1 MQKFDVFVLGG
12 GPGGYVAAIRAS
24 QLGLKVGLVEKE
36 NLGGVCLN
44 WGCIPTKALIK
55 SAEVFSLVNNAN
67 LFGVSVK
74 DVDIDI
80 LAVVKRSR
88 KIAEKLSGGVK
99 YLLQKNKVTT
109 FKGIGS
115 LFDSNTVK
123 IESNGSTEKVFA
135 ENIIVATGAR
145 SKIVKGLEPDSDKIW
160 TYKDALVPAEIPQ
173 KMLIVG
179 AGVIGIEFAYFY
191 RSLGTDVT
199 VVDLEN
205 SILSSLDS
213 EIRSIA
219 KKDFERQGIKF
230 ILNSKVTNIKKT
242 EKSVEV
248 SVFSENSTKL
258 IKVNKVLSAIGVVA
272 NIENLNLVECGV
284 TVENGII
291 VVNEFCRS
299 SVDNIFC
306 IGDVVRGPW
315 LAHKASHEGIVV
327 AEKIAGKNPKA
338 LNDKLIP
345 ACIYSN
351 PQISSIGLTECEA
364 KKKYEEIS
372 VGKFPYSANGKALT
386 EGKET
391 GLIKTIF
398 HKKTGEM
405 LGAHM
410 IGAEVTELIQGFSIG
425 MNLETTEEEL
435 INTIYPH
442 PTLSEM
448 LGESVLNAFGKEL
461 HV

>member
-12 GPGGYVAAIRAS
+12 GPGGYVSAIRAS

-74 DVDIDI
+74 NVDIDI

-99 YLLQKNKVTT
+99 YLLQKNKVST
-109 FKGIGS
+109 FKGFGS

-219 KKDFERQGIKF
+219 KKEFERQGIKF

-248 SVFSENSTKL
+248 SVFSENSSKI

-284 TVENGII
+284 TVESGII

>member
-74 DVDIDI
+74 GVDIDI

-99 YLLQKNKVTT
+99 YLLQKNKVST
-109 FKGIGS
+109 FKGFGS

-145 SKIVKGLEPDSDKIW
+145 SKIIKGLEPDSKTIW
-160 TYKDALVPAEIPQ
+160 NYKDALVPTELPQ

-199 VVDLEN
+199 VIDLED

-219 KKDFERQGIKF
+219 KKEFERQGIKF

-248 SVFSENSTKL
+248 SVFSENSTKI

-398 HKKTGEM
+398 HKKTGEL

>member
-12 GPGGYVAAIRAS
+12 GPGGYVSAIRAS

-74 DVDIDI
+74 NVDIDI

-99 YLLQKNKVTT
+99 YLLQKNKVST
-109 FKGIGS
+109 FKGFGS
-115 LFDSNTVK
+115 LFDTNTVK

-219 KKDFERQGIKF
+219 KKEFERQGIKF

-248 SVFSENSTKL
+248 SVFSENSSKI

-291 VVNEFCRS
+291 VVDEFCRS
-299 SVDNIFC
+299 SVENIFC

-327 AEKIAGKNPKA
+327 AEKIAGKNPKT

-398 HKKTGEM
+398 HKETGEL

>member
-74 DVDIDI
+74 GVDIDI

-99 YLLQKNKVTT
+99 YLLQKNKVST
-109 FKGIGS
+109 FKGFGS

-145 SKIVKGLEPDSDKIW
+145 SKIIKGLEPDSKTIW
-160 TYKDALVPAEIPQ
+160 NYKDALVPTEIPQ

-199 VVDLEN
+199 VIDLED

-219 KKDFERQGIKF
+219 KKEFERQGIKF

-248 SVFSENSTKL
+248 SVFSENSTKI

-398 HKKTGEM
+398 HKKTGEL

>member
-99 YLLQKNKVTT
+99 YLLQKNKVST

-115 LFDSNTVK
+115 LFNSNIVK

-219 KKDFERQGIKF
+219 KKEFERQGIKF

-248 SVFSENSTKL
+248 SVFSENSTK
-258 IKVNKVLSAIGVVA
+258 IIRVNKVLSAIGVVA
-272 NIENLNLVECGV
+272 NIENLNLEECGV

-398 HKKTGEM
+398 HKKTGEL

>member
-99 YLLQKNKVTT
+99 YLLQKNKVST
-109 FKGIGS
+109 FKGFGS
-115 LFDSNTVK
+115 LFDTNTVK

-219 KKDFERQGIKF
+219 KKEFERQGIKF

-248 SVFSENSTKL
+248 SVFSENSSKI

-398 HKKTGEM
+398 HKKTGEL

>member
-12 GPGGYVAAIRAS
+12 GPGGYVSAIRAS

-74 DVDIDI
+74 NVDIDI

-99 YLLQKNKVTT
+99 YLLQKNKVST
-109 FKGIGS
+109 FKGFGS

-145 SKIVKGLEPDSDKIW
+145 SKIIKGLEPDSDKIW

-219 KKDFERQGIKF
+219 KKEFERQGIKF

-248 SVFSENSTKL
+248 SVFSENSSKI

-299 SVDNIFC
+299 SVNNIFC

>member
-99 YLLQKNKVTT
+99 YLLQKNKVST

-145 SKIVKGLEPDSDKIW
+145 SKIVKGLEPDRDKIW

-219 KKDFERQGIKF
+219 KKEFERQGIKF

-398 HKKTGEM
+398 HKKTGEL

>member
-99 YLLQKNKVTT
+99 YLLQKNKVST

-123 IESNGSTEKVFA
+123 IESNGSTEKVFS

-248 SVFSENSTKL
+248 SVFSENSSKI

-398 HKKTGEM
+398 HKKTGEL

-448 LGESVLNAFGKEL
+448 LGESVLNAFGKEI

>member
-99 YLLQKNKVTT
+99 YLLQKNKVST

-219 KKDFERQGIKF
+219 KKEFERQGIKF

-272 NIENLNLVECGV
+272 NIENLNLKECGV
-284 TVENGII
+284 NVENDMI
-291 VVNEFCRS
+291 VVDEFCKS

-315 LAHKASHEGIVV
+315 LAHKASHVE
-327 AEKIAGKNPKA
+327 IAIENITYNNP
-338 LNDKLIP
+338 D
-345 ACIYSN
+345 YDE
-351 PQISSIGLTECEA
+351 SIWCRDGW
-364 KKKYEEIS
+364 
-372 VGKFPYSANGKALT
+372 
-386 EGKET
+386 
-391 GLIKTIF
+391 
-398 HKKTGEM
+398 
-405 LGAHM
+405 
-410 IGAEVTELIQGFSIG
+410 
-425 MNLETTEEEL
+425 
-435 INTIYPH
+435 
-442 PTLSEM
+442 
-448 LGESVLNAFGKEL
+448 
-461 HV
+461 

>member
-99 YLLQKNKVTT
+99 YLLQKNKVST
-109 FKGIGS
+109 FKGFGS

-199 VVDLEN
+199 VIDLEN

-219 KKDFERQGIKF
+219 KKEFERQGIKF

-248 SVFSENSTKL
+248 SVFSENSTKI

-291 VVNEFCRS
+291 VVDEFCRS

-398 HKKTGEM
+398 HKKTGEL

>member
-12 GPGGYVAAIRAS
+12 GPGGYVSAIRAS

-99 YLLQKNKVTT
+99 YLLQKNKVST
-109 FKGIGS
+109 FKGFGS

-219 KKDFERQGIKF
+219 KKEFERQGIKF

-248 SVFSENSTKL
+248 SVFSENSSKI

-398 HKKTGEM
+398 HKKTGEL

>member
-1 MQKFDVFVLGG
+1 MQKFDVFVIGG

-99 YLLQKNKVTT
+99 YLLQKNKVST

-145 SKIVKGLEPDSDKIW
+145 SKIVKGLEPDSEKIW

-213 EIRSIA
+213 EITSIA
-219 KKDFERQGIKF
+219 KKEFERQGIKF

-242 EKSVEV
+242 EKSAEV

-258 IKVNKVLSAIGVVA
+258 IKANKVLSAIGVVA

-398 HKKTGEM
+398 HKKTGEL

>member
-88 KIAEKLSGGVK
+88 KIAEKLSAGVK
-99 YLLQKNKVTT
+99 YLLQKNKVST

-179 AGVIGIEFAYFY
+179 AGVVGIEFAYFY
-191 RSLGTDVT
+191 RSL
-199 VVDLEN
+199 
-205 SILSSLDS
+205 
-213 EIRSIA
+213 
-219 KKDFERQGIKF
+219 
-230 ILNSKVTNIKKT
+230 
-242 EKSVEV
+242 
-248 SVFSENSTKL
+248 
-258 IKVNKVLSAIGVVA
+258 
-272 NIENLNLVECGV
+272 
-284 TVENGII
+284 
-291 VVNEFCRS
+291 
-299 SVDNIFC
+299 
-306 IGDVVRGPW
+306 
-315 LAHKASHEGIVV
+315 
-327 AEKIAGKNPKA
+327 
-338 LNDKLIP
+338 
-345 ACIYSN
+345 
-351 PQISSIGLTECEA
+351 
-364 KKKYEEIS
+364 
-372 VGKFPYSANGKALT
+372 
-386 EGKET
+386 
-391 GLIKTIF
+391 
-398 HKKTGEM
+398 
-405 LGAHM
+405 
-410 IGAEVTELIQGFSIG
+410 ELF
-425 MNLETTEEEL
+425 T
-435 INTIYPH
+435 Y
-442 PTLSEM
+442 
-448 LGESVLNAFGKEL
+448 
-461 HV
+461 

>member
-99 YLLQKNKVTT
+99 YLLQKNKVST
-109 FKGIGS
+109 FKGFGS

-219 KKDFERQGIKF
+219 KKEFERQGIKF

-248 SVFSENSTKL
+248 SVFSENSTKI

-398 HKKTGEM
+398 HKKTGEL

>member
-12 GPGGYVAAIRAS
+12 GPGGYVSAIRAS

-74 DVDIDI
+74 NVDIDI

-99 YLLQKNKVTT
+99 YLLQKNKVST
-109 FKGIGS
+109 FKGFGS

-145 SKIVKGLEPDSDKIW
+145 SKIIKGLEPDSDKIW

-219 KKDFERQGIKF
+219 KKEFERQGIKF

-248 SVFSENSTKL
+248 SVFSENSSKI

-284 TVENGII
+284 TVESGII

>member
-1 MQKFDVFVLGG
+1 MQKFDVFILGG

-24 QLGLKVGLVEKE
+24 QLGLTVGLVEKE

-74 DVDIDI
+74 RVDIDI

-99 YLLQKNKVTT
+99 YLLQKNKVST
-109 FKGIGS
+109 FKGFGS

-199 VVDLEN
+199 VIDLED

-213 EIRSIA
+213 EIRFIA
-219 KKDFERQGIKF
+219 KKEFERQGIKF

-248 SVFSENSTKL
+248 SVFSENSTKI

-398 HKKTGEM
+398 HKKTGE
-405 LGAHM
+405 LIGAHM

>member
-1 MQKFDVFVLGG
+1 MQKFDVLVLGG

-99 YLLQKNKVTT
+99 YLLQKNKVST
-109 FKGIGS
+109 FKGFGS
-115 LFDSNTVK
+115 LFDINTVK
-123 IESNGSTEKVFA
+123 IEHNGSTQKVFA
-135 ENIIVATGAR
+135 DNIIVATGAR
-145 SKIVKGLEPDSDKIW
+145 SKIIKGLEPDNDRIW
-160 TYKDALVPAEIPQ
+160 TYKEALVPVEIPQ

-191 RSLGTDVT
+191 NSLGVDVT
-199 VVDLEN
+199 VIDLEN

-213 EIRSIA
+213 EITSIA
-219 KKDFERQGIKF
+219 KEEFERQGIQF
-230 ILNSKVTNIKKT
+230 MLNSKVANIKKNK
-242 EKSVEV
+242 KSIEV
-248 SVFSENSTKL
+248 SVVSENSTKM
-258 IKVNKVLSAIGVVA
+258 IKVNNLLSAVGVVA
-272 NIENLNLVECGV
+272 NIENLNLKECGIN
-284 TVENGII
+284 VENDMI
-291 VVNEFCRS
+291 VVDEFCRS

-315 LAHKASHEGIVV
+315 LAHKASHEGIIA

-345 ACIYSN
+345 ACVYSN
-351 PQISSIGLTECEA
+351 PQLSGIGLRESEA
-364 KKKYEEIS
+364 RAKYGEIS

-398 HKKTGEM
+398 HKKTGEL

-448 LGESVLNAFGKEL
+448 LGESVLSAFGKEL

>member
-12 GPGGYVAAIRAS
+12 GPGGYVSAIRAS

-74 DVDIDI
+74 NVDIDI

-99 YLLQKNKVTT
+99 YLLQKNKVST
-109 FKGIGS
+109 FKGFGS

-219 KKDFERQGIKF
+219 KKEFERQGIKF

-248 SVFSENSTKL
+248 SVFSENSSKI

-398 HKKTGEM
+398 HKKTGEL

>member
-80 LAVVKRSR
+80 LEVVKRSR

-99 YLLQKNKVTT
+99 YLLQKNKVST

-219 KKDFERQGIKF
+219 KKEFERQGIKF

-398 HKKTGEM
+398 HKKTGEL

>member
-74 DVDIDI
+74 DVNIDI

-88 KIAEKLSGGVK
+88 NIAEKLSGGVK
-99 YLLQKNKVTT
+99 YLLQKNKVST
-109 FKGIGS
+109 FKGFGS

-145 SKIVKGLEPDSDKIW
+145 SKIIKGLEPDSDKIW

-199 VVDLEN
+199 VIDLEN

-219 KKDFERQGIKF
+219 KKEFERQGIKF

-248 SVFSENSTKL
+248 SVFSENSTRI

-291 VVNEFCRS
+291 VVDEFCRS

-306 IGDVVRGPW
+306 IGDVIRGPW

-398 HKKTGEM
+398 HKKTGEL

>member
-99 YLLQKNKVTT
+99 YLLQKNKVST
-109 FKGIGS
+109 FKGFGS

-219 KKDFERQGIKF
+219 KKEFERQGIKF

-248 SVFSENSTKL
+248 SVFSENSSKI

-398 HKKTGEM
+398 HKKTGEL

>member
-74 DVDIDI
+74 DVDVDI

-99 YLLQKNKVTT
+99 YLLQKNNVST
-109 FKGIGS
+109 FKGFGS

-135 ENIIVATGAR
+135 ENIILATGAR

-219 KKDFERQGIKF
+219 KKEFERQGIKF

-248 SVFSENSTKL
+248 SVFSENSTKI

-291 VVNEFCRS
+291 VVDEFCKS

-327 AEKIAGKNPKA
+327 AEKIAGKNPKP

-364 KKKYEEIS
+364 KKEYKEIS

-398 HKKTGEM
+398 HKKTGEL

-448 LGESVLNAFGKEL
+448 LGESVLSAFGKEL